1 MSSGIISLPLVWL
14 VDDSRTQVAF
24 TEHALGDGYV
34 FERFED
40 GPSVIQRL
48 SEASKPPD
56 LVLLDWVMPGLSG
69 DEVCRFLRAN
79 PATREL
85 PIVIVTASRID
96 TQDIVCALDSGAND
110 YVAKPFVAEEL
121 RARVSAVLRAH
132 HAKLASDRERVRI
145 TTINKLGRAL
155 FQAGTSID
163 AILRVLAET
172 LIENLCDGCA
182 ATLLPGSGNGS
193 VVARHRTERGTALL
207 AALAG
212 LTDPDVHQFA
222 STEQALARLP
232 QCYGDYVRA
241 CDLRGL
247 AVMSIPVR
255 GLAHGV
261 ITLTRDAPSEPFDR
275 HDLAAI
281 ETCLEHTGLALE
293 AAIRSEAERA
303 TTRFHEEMLG
313 IVGHDLR
320 NPLSAMVV
328 GIELLRAR
336 VSDKESATVLGRV
349 ENSARRMTKI
359 IDQLLDVTRARL
371 GTGIPVERS
380 ALRLAPLIA
389 DVLDELRLAHRT
401 TAFELRG
408 DDVEVMWDGDRLG
421 QVVSNLGSNAALYG
435 KPGGPVAIELAH
447 SESVA
452 TIAVSNPTRGAPIA
466 QSVLDTLFDP
476 FQRGR
481 GREHPGGLGLGLYIV
496 REIVRAHGGTIEAS
510 STDAGTTFR
519 VTLPRTPGDAPPA
532 GRS

>member
-1 MSSGIISLPLVWL
+1 LPLVWL
-14 VDDSRTQVAF
+14 VDDSRTQLAF
-24 TEHALGDGYV
+24 TEHALGAGYA

-48 SEASKPPD
+48 GDASKLPD

-85 PIVIVTASRID
+85 PIVMVTASRVE
-96 TQDIVCALDSGAND
+96 TQDIVWALESGAND

-121 RARVSAVLRAH
+121 RARVGAVLRAH
-132 HAKLASDRERVRI
+132 QVKLASDRERLRV
-145 TTINKLGRAL
+145 TAINKLGRAL
-155 FQAGTSID
+155 FQAGTSIE
-163 AILRVLAET
+163 AILRVLADT
-172 LIENLCDGCA
+172 LVESLCDGCA
-182 ATLLPGSGNGS
+182 ATLLIGSGTS
-193 VVARHRTERGTALL
+193 STIARHRTVQGTSLL
-207 AALAG
+207 EALAG
-212 LTDPDVHQFA
+212 LTDPHVRELA
-222 STEQALARLP
+222 SAEEALATLP

-241 CDLRGL
+241 LGLRGL
-247 AVMSIPVR
+247 AVIAIPMR
-255 GLAHGV
+255 GVGHGI
-261 ITLTRDAPSEPFDR
+261 ITLTRDPPSEPFDR

-281 ETCLEHTGLALE
+281 ETCLELTGFALE
-293 AAIRSEAERA
+293 AAIRFEAERA

-336 VSDKESATVLGRV
+336 AADKESTSVLGRL
-349 ENSARRMTKI
+349 ENSAHRMTKI

-371 GTGIPVERS
+371 GTGIPVERR
-380 ALRLAPLIA
+380 ALRLEPLIA
-389 DVLDELRLAHRT
+389 GVLDELRLAHRT
-401 TAFELRG
+401 TVFELRG
-408 DDVEVMWDGDRLG
+408 DDVEGTWDGDRLG
-421 QVVSNLGSNAALYG
+421 QVVSNLASNAALYG
-435 KPGGPVAIELAH
+435 KPGGPVTIELAH
-447 SESVA
+447 SDGVA

-466 QSVLDTLFDP
+466 QSVLATLFDP

-481 GREHPGGLGLGLYIV
+481 GRDHPGGLGLGLYIV

-519 VTLPRTPGDAPPA
+519 VTLPLALDGAPPA